1 MKEVVTMG
9 RVKLDLPQEFIYFTE
24 ISVRIGDIN
33 YGGHMGNDSVLSII
47 HESRLRFLKNYGFS
61 ELDAGGAGIIM
72 ADSVI
77 VYKNQSFHGDLLK
90 VEVTV
95 QDFNRCGCDIFY
107 KLSLKESGKE
117 IVRAK
122 TGIVFFDYE
131 INKVSA
137 VPEKFKA
144 VFGE

>member
-1 MKEVVTMG
+1 MG
-9 RVKLDLPQEFIYFTE
+9 RVKLVLPQEFIYSTE

-61 ELDAGGAGIIM
+61 ELDAGGSGIIM

-77 VYKNQSFHGDLLK
+77 VYKNQSFHGDLLE

-95 QDFNRCGCDIFY
+95 GDFNRCGCDIFY
-107 KLSLKESGKE
+107 KLSLKDSNKE

-131 INKVSA
+131 TNKVSN
-137 VPEKFKA
+137 VPKKFKA